1 MLMLARLAIAL
12 VLLLPSV
19 VSARAEYFCRPL
31 QRVVSSSCCAGARA
45 PQQRPADATPRIRAE
60 DCCQRLP
67 AAARTSVPGTRPE
80 SERVTAPLAASLE
93 GLPVRVAL
101 PALAACQRWFE
112 RSITARVHG
121 PPLFIAN
128 CALLN

>member
-1 MLMLARLAIAL
+1 MLARLAIAL
-12 VLLLPSV
+12 VLLVPSL
-19 VSARAEYFCRPL
+19 VSARVEYFCRPL
-31 QRVVSSSCCAGARA
+31 QRVVSSSCCAHARA
-45 PQQRPADATPRIRAE
+45 AHERQPSATPQVLAE

-80 SERVTAPLAASLE
+80 SERVSAPLAASLD
-93 GLPVRVAL
+93 GLPIRAVP
-101 PALAACQRWFE
+101 PARAASQCRFE
-112 RSITARVHG
+112 RSIVTRVLG

>member
-1 MLMLARLAIAL
+1 MLARLAIAL
-12 VLLLPSV
+12 VLLLPSL

-45 PQQRPADATPRIRAE
+45 ARHQKADASPQVRAE
-60 DCCQRLP
+60 ACCQRLP
-67 AAARTSVPGTRPE
+67 AAARASVPGTRPE
-80 SERVTAPLAASLE
+80 SERVAAPLAASLE
-93 GLPVRVAL
+93 GFAVRAAL
-101 PALAACQRWFE
+101 PARAASQRWFE
-112 RSITARVHG
+112 RSIATRVHG

>member
-1 MLMLARLAIAL
+1 MLARLAIAL
-12 VLLLPSV
+12 VLLLPSM

-31 QRVVSSSCCAGARA
+31 QRVVRSSCCPGARA
-45 PQQRPADATPRIRAE
+45 GWQRRVDAAPQVRAE

-67 AAARTSVPGTRPE
+67 AAARTSVPGTRPD
-80 SERVTAPLAASLE
+80 SERVTAPLVASLE
-93 GLPVRVAL
+93 TLPVRA
-101 PALAACQRWFE
+101 ALALQATSEGWFA
-112 RSITARVHG
+112 RSMARRVHG